1 MTAGRPERAESIWT
15 AGRSIVPPDAGE
27 ALDMKRSLALL
38 YYQHQRLDPDAA
50 KFYRLEQEMF
60 IEKGHIIA
68 GGDTEAVQRFHTTLA
83 LIYAERNVMTGPRAR
98 NAQDQARWALLDADR
113 RDEQLGWYQPLPELR
128 AIVASSAGNTAESRR
143 LHAVA
148 AAAFLVL
155 DDLAAAER
163 EAAAATASGAASAL
177 RSFVVYRQRVER
189 ARSAPR
195 EGVEL
200 CAAATID
207 AALRGVTS
215 LTKGFADRQRFK
227 VLADCVEVVP
237 AARQSLLAA
246 EALRLVADRRP
257 VLVAMSD
264 VVRID
269 RAMTALLR
277 TAAVETQPA
286 RVSYATRDTST
297 ALTISLPAETRPG
310 HIALD
315 SDVVIAAHVI
325 AAIGAQEM
333 PYRFSVVSGE
343 INFQSDRVLTAEFR
357 TRIRGINGV
366 KAVRVLGRPVT

>member
-1 MTAGRPERAESIWT
+1 
-15 AGRSIVPPDAGE
+15 
-27 ALDMKRSLALL
+27 
-38 YYQHQRLDPDAA
+38 
-50 KFYRLEQEMF
+50 
-60 IEKGHIIA
+60 
-68 GGDTEAVQRFHTTLA
+68 
-83 LIYAERNVMTGPRAR
+83 
-98 NAQDQARWALLDADR
+98 
-113 RDEQLGWYQPLPELR
+113 
-128 AIVASSAGNTAESRR
+128 
-143 LHAVA
+143 
-148 AAAFLVL
+148 
-155 DDLAAAER
+155 
-163 EAAAATASGAASAL
+163 
-177 RSFVVYRQRVER
+177 VER

-237 AARQSLLAA
+237 AARQSLLGA

-297 ALTISLPAETRPG
+297 ALTNSLPAETRPG

-343 INFQSDRVLTAEFR
+343 INFQSDRVLTAEIR
-357 TRIRGINGV
+357 TRIRAINGV